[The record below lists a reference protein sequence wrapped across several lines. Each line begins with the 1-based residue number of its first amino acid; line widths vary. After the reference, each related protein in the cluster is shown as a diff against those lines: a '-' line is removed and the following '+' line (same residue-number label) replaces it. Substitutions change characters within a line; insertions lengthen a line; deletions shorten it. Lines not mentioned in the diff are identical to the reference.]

1 MRFYRPLGHVL
12 ARIPL
17 RQDGSIRLTALLAGA
32 GVFTRKQLRRAKPE
46 VDGLQMSSSDVVSFA
61 QDQVREIALH
71 GYQFTVRE
79 DRAMTLA
86 MHKPADVVTTHALE
100 EGLRIFDLLPE
111 WLFAEDLAPVG
122 RLDKE
127 TTGLILLTEDGQL
140 NQRLRHPSR
149 GLLRHYE
156 ATLARPLDTARVQEA
171 LAQGVVLRDG
181 HTVKPEKLQRL
192 DGDEA
197 RWSISVGEGKYHE
210 VRRFFAAMDSHVEA
224 LHRKAYGPVVVTGA
238 PLDIQSTL
246 EDGIPCCSSLS
257 KNDLVGTAIA
267 ISDSLMRIDGDAK
280 AHLYQ
285 SVQLDDELR
294 MLEIC
299 AEAYL

>member
-100 EGLRIFDLLPE
+100 RSEERR
-111 WLFAEDLAPVG
+111 VG
-122 RLDKE
+122 KAGR
-127 TTGLILLTEDGQL
+127 
-140 NQRLRHPSR
+140 
-149 GLLRHYE
+149 
-156 ATLARPLDTARVQEA
+156 
-171 LAQGVVLRDG
+171 
-181 HTVKPEKLQRL
+181 
-192 DGDEA
+192 A
-197 RWSISVGEGKYHE
+197 RWGAETPKEQSEG
-210 VRRFFAAMDSHVEA
+210 
-224 LHRKAYGPVVVTGA
+224 T
-238 PLDIQSTL
+238 Q
-246 EDGIPCCSSLS
+246 
-257 KNDLVGTAIA
+257 
-267 ISDSLMRIDGDAK
+267 
-280 AHLYQ
+280 
-285 SVQLDDELR
+285 
-294 MLEIC
+294 
-299 AEAYL
+299 